1 MSVTEQVKRVQ
12 QKLQLRLKE
21 IGLLRKQTESQ
32 SLLIETLRHQQLELQ
47 NTIETLQQQNN
58 ILKAAA
64 GGMNE
69 IDKKQLEQTINKYL
83 KDIDKCM
90 ALLSE

>member
-69 IDKKQLEQTINKYL
+69 IDKKQLEHTINKYL

>member
-1 MSVTEQVKRVQ
+1 MIEQIKRIQ

-32 SLLIETLRHQQLELQ
+32 SRLIESLKQQHLELQ
-47 NTIETLQQQNN
+47 STIETLQQQNA

-69 IDKKQLEQTINKYL
+69 QDKKQLEQTINKYL

>member
-1 MSVTEQVKRVQ
+1 MSVTEQVKRIQ

-21 IGLLRKQTESQ
+21 IALLRKQAESQ
-32 SLLIETLRHQQLELQ
+32 AKIIETLKQQQQEFQ
-47 NTIETLQQQNN
+47 QQMEILQQQNS
-58 ILKAAA
+58 ILKAAT
-64 GGMNE
+64 GEMNE
-69 IDKKQLEQTINKYL
+69 QDKKQLEQTINKYL

>member
-1 MSVTEQVKRVQ
+1 MSVTELVKRVQ

-21 IGLLRKQTESQ
+21 ISLLRKQTESQ
-32 SLLIETLRHQQLELQ
+32 SRMIESLKQQQQELQ
-47 NTIETLQQQNN
+47 NTIETLQQQNS

-69 IDKKQLEQTINKYL
+69 QDKKQLEQTINKYL